1 MKVKKQ
7 LDLEMVS
14 CGKVKDTLGIALA
27 INSIFSA
34 ENDLLTTLTLL
45 ANLVIWYRVLSVKQE

>member
-1 MKVKKQ
+1 
-7 LDLEMVS
+7 MVS